1 MPLSRKSNLLEVM
14 LAYIQVKPSLILT
27 SQLPAL
33 IHALR
38 RWKVTV
44 TKVLWIGRVWIRV
57 SKRFL
62 VLRIKA
68 TSVGHRKF
76 KITKRPTPT
85 LLQLSALTVF
95 TRMLRHSMV
104 PYMASTS
111 RKEKQANPQD
121 RQIKRKLACSVT
133 ENGRSPN
140 ILRREDLRKQRNE

>member
-1 MPLSRKSNLLEVM
+1 MLLSRKSNLLEVM
-14 LAYIQVKPSLILT
+14 LAYIQVKPSHILT

-62 VLRIKA
+62 VLKIKA

-111 RKEKQANPQD
+111 RKGKCCEY
-121 RQIKRKLACSVT
+121 KRPIDSLLVALLFQRSRRTRKTGKL
-133 ENGRSPN
+133 
-140 ILRREDLRKQRNE
+140 NESRYAA